1 MSVTVRAALIL
12 GLNLLGPLLAACQTP
27 PGLEAR
33 RKALADLLAEQWEY
47 NLRTNPIMA
56 TIVGDKRYNGQLGDF
71 SEEAVEKDLRQAR
84 QFLTRLEAIDT
95 TGFPIRKRSTKS

>member
-1 MSVTVRAALIL
+1 
-12 GLNLLGPLLAACQTP
+12 
-27 PGLEAR
+27 
-33 RKALADLLAEQWEY
+33 LADLLAEQWEY
-47 NLRTNPIMA
+47 TMRTHPIYA